1 MYRERFYRL
10 SPSHTNFQST
20 LVRWKNQPTRQ
31 TYWVLG
37 FAPAIQRGWSLAPAM
52 RRRKSFLSE
61 WVRDRREI
69 VEVQSSV
76 SNLKS
81 CRICER
87 YQGKRWSSSCM
98 NFRIVRSVGRNV
110 LLGMCFLAK
119 IAIKSYWGMIKVF
132 GYVYRMISSA
142 LALKADNI
150 AVSESWLWPLRRA
163 TRLSGCLMVMLV
175 CSTEMLRPK
184 ISESSASSSSMGCS

>member
-76 SNLKS
+76 SNLKVVEYVNGTKAKGEAPVVWLQNRAKCGS
-81 CRICER
+81 QRSSWNVFPGEDSNQILVGNDQSFWIRLPNDQQCSGSKGWQYCR
-87 YQGKRWSSSCM
+87 
-98 NFRIVRSVGRNV
+98 VGILTVTTAEGNEV
-110 LLGMCFLAK
+110 
-119 IAIKSYWGMIKVF
+119 
-132 GYVYRMISSA
+132 
-142 LALKADNI
+142 
-150 AVSESWLWPLRRA
+150 E
-163 TRLSGCLMVMLV
+163 RLSDGNACLFHGDV
-175 CSTEMLRPK
+175 
-184 ISESSASSSSMGCS
+184 AS